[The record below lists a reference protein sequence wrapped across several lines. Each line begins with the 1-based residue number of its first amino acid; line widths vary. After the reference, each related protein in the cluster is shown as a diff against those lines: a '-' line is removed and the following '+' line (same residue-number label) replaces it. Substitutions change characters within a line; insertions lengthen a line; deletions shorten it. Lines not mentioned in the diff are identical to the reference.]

1 MANNPQGV
9 EILLAGCGSG
19 FVAIRATGPK
29 WGLIEW
35 VVPPWNPP
43 WPPTTEAHAV
53 LCRLLGRICGGFGRC
68 SGAAGGVGFGARS
81 MAWISWTSFSR
92 DVLDCSA

>member
-1 MANNPQGV
+1 MAKNPRVV
-9 EILLAGCGSG
+9 EILSVGFGSA

-29 WGLIEW
+29 RGLTEW
-35 VVPPWNPP
+35 MVPSWNPP
-43 WPPTTEAHAV
+43 WPPTAEAHEV
-53 LCRLLGRICGGFGRC
+53 LCGLLGRICG
-68 SGAAGGVGFGARS
+68 GFGARS